1 MYISVRAAL
10 RPREAA
16 GGVWPA
22 PALSPRP
29 GSARADAP
37 RHVTP
42 PRGGPSSLPAVRL
55 YGRRRSAAREGDG
68 GGGGGSVK
76 MAAAVRQDL
85 AQLMNSS
92 GSHKDLAGK

>member
-1 MYISVRAAL
+1 M
-10 RPREAA
+10 
-16 GGVWPA
+16 
-22 PALSPRP
+22 
-29 GSARADAP
+29 
-37 RHVTP
+37 TP

>member
-1 MYISVRAAL
+1 M
-10 RPREAA
+10 
-16 GGVWPA
+16 
-22 PALSPRP
+22 
-29 GSARADAP
+29 
-37 RHVTP
+37 TP

-55 YGRRRSAAREGDG
+55 YGRRRSAAREGD

>member
-1 MYISVRAAL
+1 M
-10 RPREAA
+10 
-16 GGVWPA
+16 
-22 PALSPRP
+22 
-29 GSARADAP
+29 
-37 RHVTP
+37 TP

-55 YGRRRSAAREGDG
+55 YGRRRRSAAREGD
-68 GGGGGSVK
+68 GGGGSVK